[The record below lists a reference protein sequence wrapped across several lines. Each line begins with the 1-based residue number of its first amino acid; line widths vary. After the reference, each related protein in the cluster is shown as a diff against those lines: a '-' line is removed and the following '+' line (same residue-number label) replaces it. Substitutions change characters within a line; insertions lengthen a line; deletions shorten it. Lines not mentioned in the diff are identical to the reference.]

1 MDTTTIAETAAA
13 AAHIDASLIISIVAL
28 VASILS
34 PLITAVAQGH
44 FRLQEKQME
53 IDDAKQRRDQ
63 QYYTEHRT
71 EIIENYIH
79 TGMRA
84 AAIGAADDIA
94 AFEVA
99 SGEIYFYLP
108 KDYWDLLDIIDECAE
123 GGSYDS
129 VRIPMI
135 MLCKRLI
142 ENNDIPRQPISNT
155 PKAPGK

>member
-1 MDTTTIAETAAA
+1 MPTTTITETAAA
-13 AAHIDASLIISIVAL
+13 AASIDTSLIISIVAL
-28 VASILS
+28 VASAVS
-34 PLITAVAQGH
+34 PLVTALLQGR
-44 FRLQEKQME
+44 FRLREKQME
-53 IDDAKQRRDQ
+53 IDDAKRRRDQ

-84 AAIGAADDIA
+84 AAIGAPDDIA

-108 KDYWDLLDIIDECAE
+108 ENYWDLLDIIDECAE

-142 ENNDIPRQPISNT
+142 ENNDMPRQPISST

>member
-1 MDTTTIAETAAA
+1 MPTTTITETAAA
-13 AAHIDASLIISIVAL
+13 VASIDTSLIISIVAL
-28 VASILS
+28 VASAVS
-34 PLITAVAQGH
+34 PLVTALLQGR
-44 FRLQEKQME
+44 FRLREKQME
-53 IDDAKQRRDQ
+53 IDDAKRRRDQ

-84 AAIGAADDIA
+84 AAIGAPDDIA

-108 KDYWDLLDIIDECAE
+108 KNYWDLLDIIDECAE

-142 ENNDIPRQPISNT
+142 ENNDMPRQPISST